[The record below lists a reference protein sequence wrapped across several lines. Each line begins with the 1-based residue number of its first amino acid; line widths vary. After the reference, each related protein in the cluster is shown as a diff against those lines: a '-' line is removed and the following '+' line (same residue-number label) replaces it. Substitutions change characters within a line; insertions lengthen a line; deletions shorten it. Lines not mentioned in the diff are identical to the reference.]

1 MSRSTRL
8 RAAGA
13 TALEMPAR
21 VLVTTVR
28 AGRARRS
35 VLSASALVLTLV
47 LGVGYLVF
55 GALGVDP
62 VASTI
67 TVRVHL
73 ADSGGLLA
81 GRQVALRGVP
91 IGRVEAVELT
101 STGLVAVAAVDADAR
116 VPAEGEVRVASLSMA
131 GEQYLDFRPTRD
143 DGPYLADGAEI
154 GVERTTTPTPL
165 WKTLTELDS
174 ALAQVNPAELAAI
187 VDELGVGPE
196 GPGKLADII
205 DGGLFLIS
213 TLDSVLPQTVSLL
226 RDSRSVLATVGDFGP
241 GLGRF
246 AADANVLLSGVERK
260 SGGYVELLAA
270 APGTLRALDAVFA
283 ENSAAGASLLANLA
297 VVADTTSKRVPAL
310 QEFFFPTERSGSTLD
325 AIGVAFHDG
334 GIWGLVNLYP
344 RYTCDYDLPR
354 RPPSLPDFPEPYLY
368 TSCPNHD
375 PSVLIRG
382 ARNAPRPPG
391 EEIPDG
397 PPPGVRAD
405 QQATP
410 TPIGPLSLP
419 LTFAGPPL
427 PPPPPAPR
435 R

>member
-1 MSRSTRL
+1 MSTRW

-13 TALEMPAR
+13 TALEAAAR
-21 VLVTTVR
+21 VLLTTVR
-28 AGRARRS
+28 AGRSRRS
-35 VLSASALVLTLV
+35 ALAAGALVLTLV

-62 VASTI
+62 TASTI

-81 GRQVALRGVP
+81 GRQVTLRGVP
-91 IGRVEAVELT
+91 IGRVESVELT
-101 STGLVAVAAVDADAR
+101 STGLVAVAAVDADTP
-116 VPAEGEVRVASLSMA
+116 VPADGEVHVASLSMA

-143 DGPYLADGAEI
+143 GGPYLADGAEI
-154 GVERTTTPTPL
+154 AVERTTTPTPL
-165 WKTLTELDS
+165 WKTLTALDS
-174 ALAQVNPAELAAI
+174 TLAQVNPAELAAI
-187 VDELGVGPE
+187 VDELGVSPD

-205 DGGLFLIS
+205 DGGMFLIS

-226 RDSRSVLATVGDFGP
+226 RDSRSVLATISDFGP

-246 AADANVLLSGVERK
+246 AGNANALLSGVEQK
-260 SGGYVELLAA
+260 SGGYVELLGA
-270 APGTLRALDAVFA
+270 APGTLRALDAVLA
-283 ENSAAGASLLANLA
+283 QNSATGAALLDNLA
-297 VVADTTSKRVPAL
+297 VVADVTSKRVPAF
-310 QEFFFPTERSGSTLD
+310 QEFFFPTERAGSTLD
-325 AIGVAFHDG
+325 GIAVAFHDG
-334 GIWGLVNLYP
+334 GVWGLVNLYP

>member
-1 MSRSTRL
+1 MSTPARL
-8 RAAGA
+8 RAA
-13 TALEMPAR
+13 ALELPAR
-21 VLVTTVR
+21 LLVTVVR

-35 VLSASALVLTLV
+35 GLSAGALVLTLV
-47 LGVGYLVF
+47 VGVGYLVF

-62 VASTI
+62 TAATI

-81 GRQVALRGVP
+81 GRQVTLRGVP
-91 IGRVEAVELT
+91 IGRVESVELT
-101 STGLVAVAAVDADAR
+101 STGLVAVAAVDADIR
-116 VPAEGEVRVASLSMA
+116 VPADGEVRVASLSLA

-143 DGPYLADGAEI
+143 DGPYLTDGAEI
-154 GVERTTTPTPL
+154 AVEATTTPTPL
-165 WKTLTELDS
+165 WKTLSELDS
-174 ALAQVNPAELAAI
+174 ALAQVDPAQLAAI
-187 VDELGVGPE
+187 VDELGVSPA
-196 GPGKLADII
+196 GPGKLADIL
-205 DGGLFLIS
+205 DGGVFLLS

-226 RDSRSVLATVGDFGP
+226 RDSRSVLGTIRDFGP
-241 GLGRF
+241 GLIEF
-246 AADANVLLSGVERK
+246 AGNTNALLSGVEKK
-260 SGGYVELLAA
+260 SGGYAELLGA
-270 APGTLRALDAVFA
+270 APGTLRALDAVLA
-283 ENSAAGASLLANLA
+283 QNSGAGAALLDNLA

-310 QEFFFPTERSGSTLD
+310 QEFFFPTERAGSTLD

-344 RYTCDYDLPR
+344 RRSCDYDLPR

-368 TSCPNHD
+368 TSCPDHD

-397 PPPGVRAD
+397 SPPGVRAD